1 MEYGI
6 ASLYLDCLIVTNPE
20 YLDCLIV
27 NESRVFSPI
36 LFPIP
41 YPKSNKLIQPE
52 SHAQHTDLT
61 T

>member
-6 ASLYLDCLIVTNPE
+6 ASL